1 MATLLQKAP
10 QPSTLPG
17 ITKQQANSKSKECFN
32 VTSGKALIQPQ
43 KESDKGVSAHASVT
57 ISLLSPP
64 QHMHEIIS
72 KVKRAHVSTGEQ
84 LPERWGN
91 LALDTWYHTPFA
103 SVVFWD

>member
-1 MATLLQKAP
+1 MLYCNFRESL
-10 QPSTLPG
+10 
-17 ITKQQANSKSKECFN
+17 I
-32 VTSGKALIQPQ
+32 VTPDK
-43 KESDKGVSAHASVT
+43 SDKGISAHTSVT

-64 QHMHEIIS
+64 QHIHEIIS

-84 LPERWGN
+84 LPGHWGN